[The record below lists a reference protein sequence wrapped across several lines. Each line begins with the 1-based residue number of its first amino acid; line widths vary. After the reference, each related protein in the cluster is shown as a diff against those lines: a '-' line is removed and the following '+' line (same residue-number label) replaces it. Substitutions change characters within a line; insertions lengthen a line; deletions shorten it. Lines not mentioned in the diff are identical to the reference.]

1 MAQGRSAV
9 ADAAVA
15 ELAALGA
22 PRRRVQ
28 IADVKL
34 MLAETAEKPF
44 SDPAWVF
51 ELKYD
56 GYRVLAAREEGRPR
70 LVYRKG
76 SDATAIYPEIAR
88 ALQELPLGDVV
99 IDGEVVVLDEE
110 GRPSFQRLQRRA
122 QQRRTP
128 DVQRSAR
135 ELPATFCAFDLVA
148 FEGFDLRRLPLVERK
163 RLLQRL
169 LPRASALRYVDHI
182 AEHGEAFY
190 DEVGR
195 LELEGLLA
203 KRADSPYQPGRSPHW
218 LKLRTKRSSDF
229 VVVGFTEPAGGRS
242 GFGALHVGAFQDG
255 TLLYCGRAGSGFD
268 EALLAR
274 LRAQLDGLRRAT
286 PACNGPLPVGR
297 EHVWVEPQLV
307 VEVRY
312 LTWTAEGLLRQ
323 PVFLRLRDDK
333 PLEECVVPNDRAR
346 ELAADS

>member
-1 MAQGRSAV
+1 MAQERPAPADQV
-9 ADAAVA
+9 AA
-15 ELAALGA
+15 ELESLGA
-22 PRRRVQ
+22 PRRRVRS
-28 IADVKL
+28 ADVKL

-56 GYRVLAAREEGRPR
+56 GYRVLAERDQGKAR

-88 ALQELPLGDVV
+88 AFEELPLADLV
-99 IDGEVVVLDEE
+99 IDGEVVVLDET

-122 QQRRTP
+122 QQRRGP

-135 ELPATFCAFDLVA
+135 ELPATLCAFDLVA
-148 FEGFDLRRLPLVERK
+148 FEGFDLRPLPLVERK
-163 RLLQRL
+163 RLLQKL
-169 LPRASALRYVDHI
+169 LPRGSALRYVDHI
-182 AEHGEAFY
+182 AEHGQAFY

-195 LELEGLLA
+195 LELEGLIA

-229 VVVGFTEPAGGRS
+229 VVVGFTEPAGGRT
-242 GFGALHVGAFQDG
+242 GFGALHVGAFENG
-255 TLLYCGRAGSGFD
+255 TLRYCGRAGSGFD
-268 EALLAR
+268 EALLV
-274 LRAQLDGLRRAT
+274 GLRSLLDDLRRTT
-286 PACNGPLPVGR
+286 PACRGPVPAGG

-333 PLEECVVPNDRAR
+333 PLDECVVPADRAR
-346 ELAADS
+346 ELGTGG